1 MSEDIQYLFSKMAFF
16 VICLHFHPFAD
27 VSFRK
32 QTTLTLFTHRPK
44 WIPAERRASS
54 VNICS
59 FS

>member
-32 QTTLTLFTHRPK
+32 QTTHWLYLLTDPSGSQQRGEHPL
-44 WIPAERRASS
+44 WI
-54 VNICS
+54 
-59 FS
+59 F